1 MRYFIRRNRD
11 KVVMGGILAVLATVL
26 FSLTWNADNT
36 VEGKSTDEDIV
47 WAIGEPDGLSIEFM
61 AGEREKVEFILEM
74 DNPSEKFPGI
84 HRGALTS
91 NGEIRKKPYKIIF
104 DLPEDEKWNDS
115 YLFKMDL
122 FYTTGSPSE
131 IEIDINGNR
140 GIFPVHHELKKDLND
155 GQGNSPLLAKQQLKI
170 PINSE
175 WLKDENNEIAIIPL
189 GIGQMSYD
197 ALSLERAETPN
208 SLIDKPRLNP
218 TVFFKNKEDG
228 LHQVAKLEVPF
239 NGNFDEGEAIITIE
253 ENEIQASLKSN
264 GYDFGVLTKKIHI
277 PAIDSDTQADIAVNL
292 GGIHM
297 QETHEFRAAKKWT
310 LFVTPRVHNDVGYT
324 DLQPHVNELD
334 NRNTDRILEVLDQYP
349 FYKFNFET
357 SWLVENYI
365 ESRTQSYRK
374 KFFEHSSAGRAPINA
389 LYLNLLTGLSSGE
402 ELHRATYFSYKLHKE
417 EGTNFDWASLTDAP
431 SHSWFL
437 PTLLTDIGVK
447 GFAVG
452 SNQTRAPILRFSN
465 LNEKSPFYWEGMN
478 GEKILKWYSRS
489 YLQLAR
495 LTRLGGDWGGGANY
509 DFMKST
515 VPQFLTRYQTNSYTP
530 DAVMMYGSYVDNALI
545 PEDADARIIEKWN
558 EEYAYPEIRTAS
570 DSDFYEYIDKNF
582 REDLATYRGGAGA
595 YWEDGAGST
604 ANATKLIQKTQE
616 ILPMAETAASLSSV
630 FMPRHSYKSEVFNEI
645 WKNILF
651 YNEHTWG
658 AYSSISQPER
668 EFVTKQWEIKR
679 NYAEKADISA
689 RTVLTRSLN
698 RLSQL
703 FEVEGNTHFA
713 YNWQPWERSNP
724 IELELSEGEYLVD
737 LEKDEPVEYDVLYA
751 GNGYRKIRFIA
762 NNVPAM
768 GYKGYEIRSLHE
780 PADQEARGSNV
791 SDSNIAE
798 NKYYKLTI
806 DKATGG
812 ISSIIDKTADN
823 KEMVDSKAS
832 YGLNEYL
839 YVSGGENSK
848 VLNHGMGL
856 PPADLTINRPE
867 SAKIVENVETPIGHR
882 IVVETSSTNT
892 PTIRSEYRLYDDL
905 KRIDLINTINKESTY
920 DKEGVYFAYPFNVGQ
935 PDVSYQIQNGWV
947 RPNKDQLPGA
957 AREWF
962 TTQNLVKTTDGDYT
976 IAWATPDAPLF
987 TLTDINRGKWPEH
1000 LEINNGHVFSY
1011 VLNNYWFTNYKA
1023 SQGGEF
1029 KFSYAITSGNN
1040 LSNRDLAHFDAD
1052 IRKPVMGYSLLSTW
1066 SAATVKA
1073 ENRPLSPDKGTFI
1086 DVENSSLQ
1094 FVALKKAE
1102 FGEGYILRL
1111 RESSGAKGQTKISSS
1126 FFEIKEAYL
1135 TNGVEENKEELKV
1148 RDNTI
1153 EVPFEKNSFITV
1165 RLRIASKI

>member
-1 MRYFIRRNRD
+1 MGYFFRKNRD
-11 KVVMGGILAVLATVL
+11 KVVIGGILTVVATVL
-26 FSLTWNADNT
+26 FTLTWNSDNT
-36 VEGKSTDEDIV
+36 VKGKSIDENIV

-61 AGEREKVEFILEM
+61 AGEREEVEFVLEE
-74 DNPSEKFPGI
+74 DNPSEKFPGS

-91 NGEIRKKPYKIIF
+91 DGEISKKPYRIIF
-104 DLPEDEKWNDS
+104 DMPDDQEWDDS

-122 FYTTGSPSE
+122 FYNTGSPSE
-131 IEIDINGNR
+131 IEVAINGNR
-140 GIFPVHHELKKDLND
+140 GIFPVHHELKEDLND
-155 GQGNSPLLAKQQLKI
+155 SQGNSPLLAKQQLNI
-170 PINSE
+170 PINSQ
-175 WLKDENNEIAIIPL
+175 WLKDENNEIVIIPL

-197 ALSLERAETPN
+197 ALSLLKAETPN
-208 SLIDKPRLNP
+208 SLINKPRLKP
-218 TVFFKNKEDG
+218 TVFFKNNGKDMT
-228 LHQVAKLEVPF
+228 QVAKLEVPF
-239 NGNFDEGEAIITIE
+239 DSNFKEGEATVVVGE
-253 ENEIQASLKSN
+253 KEIGTSLKNN
-264 GYDFGVLTKKIHI
+264 GYDFGVLTKKINI
-277 PAIDSDTQADIAVNL
+277 PAIDNDTQVDIEINL
-292 GGIHM
+292 DDTNIKAA
-297 QETHEFRAAKKWT
+297 HEFQAAKRWT

-334 NRNTDRILEVLDQYP
+334 NRNTDRIMEVLDQYP

-365 ESRTQSYRK
+365 ESRTKDFRE

-417 EGTNFDWASLTDAP
+417 EGANFDWASLTDAP

-437 PTLLTDIGVK
+437 PTLLTDIGIK

-452 SNQTRAPILRFSN
+452 SNQTRAPILRFSDM
-465 LNEKSPFYWEGMN
+465 NEKSPFYWEGMN

-515 VPQFLTRYQTNSYTP
+515 VPQFLTRYQTNSYVP

-570 DSDFYEYIDKNF
+570 DSDFYDYIDNNF
-582 REDLATYRGGAGA
+582 KEDLETYRGGAGA

-604 ANATKLIQKTQE
+604 AKATKLIQETQE

-630 FMPRHSYKSEVFNEI
+630 FMPRHRYKSEVFNEI

-668 EFVTKQWEIKR
+668 EFVTKQWEIKE

-689 RTVLTRSLN
+689 RTMLTRSLN

-703 FEVEGNTHFA
+703 FEVDGNTHFA

-724 IELELSEGEYLVD
+724 IELELSDSEYLVD
-737 LEKDEPVEYDVLYA
+737 LEKDEPVEYDVLYEN
-751 GNGYRKIRFIA
+751 NGYRKIRFIA
-762 NNVPAM
+762 EDVPAM
-768 GYKGYEIRSLHE
+768 GYKGYAIRSLQDPVE
-780 PADQEARGSNV
+780 QQEERIKV
-791 SDSNIAE
+791 PDNIAE

-806 DKATGG
+806 DKETGG
-812 ISSIIDKTADN
+812 ISSLIDKSEG
-823 KEMVDSKAS
+823 KEMADAESS

-856 PPADLTINRPE
+856 PPADLTINRPG
-867 SAKIVENVETPIGHR
+867 SARIVENVETAVGHR
-882 IVVETSSTNT
+882 IVVETSSMNT
-892 PTIRSEYRLYDDL
+892 PTIRSEYRLYDNM
-905 KRIDLINTINKESTY
+905 KRIDLINTIQKKSTY
-920 DKEGVYFAYPFNVGQ
+920 DKEGVYFAFPFNIDQ
-935 PDVSYQIQNGWV
+935 PEVAYQIQNGWL

-962 TTQNLVKTTDGDYT
+962 TTQNLVKAADNNGYT

-1000 LEINNGHVFSY
+1000 LDINNGHVFSY
-1011 VLNNYWFTNYKA
+1011 ILNNYWFTNYKA

-1029 KFSYAITSGNN
+1029 EFSYSITSGNN
-1040 LSNRDLAHFDAD
+1040 LSNKELAQFDAD
-1052 IRKPVMGYSLLSTW
+1052 IRKPIKGYSLLSTW

-1073 ENRPLSPDKGTFI
+1073 ENRPLSPEKGSFI
-1086 DVENSSLQ
+1086 DIESSNLQ
-1094 FVALKKAE
+1094 FITLKKAE
-1102 FGEGYILRL
+1102 MGEGYILRL
-1111 RESSGAKGQTKISSS
+1111 RETNGTKGQTKISSS
-1126 FFEIKEAYL
+1126 HFEIKEAYL
-1135 TNGVEENKEELKV
+1135 TNGVEENNEELEV
-1148 RDNTI
+1148 SNNTI
-1153 EVPFEKNSFITV
+1153 EVPFEKNNFITV
-1165 RLRIASKI
+1165 RLNIESKI